1 MIRFLTFSS
10 KGIIMSKQ
18 IEKLLDKVDK
28 NEAKE
33 ENIKNF
39 ADILDNIESLEDKKK
54 MLWKEIYENAIEDR
68 EKSKMLFNDAYISMQ
83 GGINE
88 HMNIGAVMS
97 KYIERMSKSNDQI
110 LKLAE
115 LISKEEEKSEAI
127 SEDEIFG
134 KING

>member
-1 MIRFLTFSS
+1 
-10 KGIIMSKQ
+10 MSNH
-18 IEKLLDKVDK
+18 IEKVLDKVEK
-28 NEAKE
+28 NEKKE
-33 ENIKNF
+33 VSIKNF

-54 MLWKEIYENAIEDR
+54 LLWKEIYENALEDR

-83 GGINE
+83 GGVNE
-88 HMNIGAVMS
+88 HMNIGAIMS

-115 LISKEEEKSEAI
+115 LIAKEEEKSEAI

>member
-1 MIRFLTFSS
+1 
-10 KGIIMSKQ
+10 MSKQ

-115 LISKEEEKSEAI
+115 LISKEEEKSEEI
-127 SEDEIFG
+127 REDEIFG

>member
-1 MIRFLTFSS
+1 
-10 KGIIMSKQ
+10 MSDQ
-18 IEKLLDKVDK
+18 IEKVLDKVEK
-28 NEAKE
+28 NEKKE
-33 ENIKNF
+33 NSIKNF
-39 ADILDNIESLEDKKK
+39 ADILDNIDSLEDKKK
-54 MLWKEIYENAIEDR
+54 LLWKEIYENALEDR

-83 GGINE
+83 GGVNE
-88 HMNIGAVMS
+88 HMNIGAIMS

-115 LISKEEEKSEAI
+115 LIAKEEEKSESI

>member
-1 MIRFLTFSS
+1 
-10 KGIIMSKQ
+10 MSNS
-18 IEKLLDKVDK
+18 IEKVLDKFDK
-28 NEAKE
+28 NEQKE
-33 ENIKNF
+33 SSIKNF

-54 MLWKEIYENAIEDR
+54 MLWKEIYENALEDR
-68 EKSKMLFNDAYISMQ
+68 EKSKILFNDAYISMS

-88 HMNIGAVMS
+88 HMNIGAIMS

-115 LISKEEEKSEAI
+115 LIAKEEEKAETF

>member
-1 MIRFLTFSS
+1 
-10 KGIIMSKQ
+10 MSNQ

-28 NEAKE
+28 NEVKE
-33 ENIKNF
+33 ESIKNF

-134 KING
+134 NING

>member
-1 MIRFLTFSS
+1 M
-10 KGIIMSKQ
+10 KN
-18 IEKLLDKVDK
+18 IEKVLDKVEK
-28 NEAKE
+28 NEKKE
-33 ENIKNF
+33 NSIKNF
-39 ADILDNIESLEDKKK
+39 ADILDSIDSLEDKKK
-54 MLWKEIYENAIEDR
+54 LLWKEIYENALEDR

-83 GGINE
+83 GGVNE
-88 HMNIGAVMS
+88 HMNIGAIMS

-115 LISKEEEKSEAI
+115 LIAKEEEKVEAI